1 MASLHA
7 PAFPFSYDNPG
18 VSADVRRELEN
29 TLGSIH
35 QDGTRRLLDS
45 LSGRDIPAEFEQVM
59 SPYGLSSTDIA
70 DITTGHWLAMWCI
83 IHNQPLPLEQP
94 SVAALRE
101 QVVTVLSKRPAIT
114 EADNDARQAIGE
126 AMVHETVLGLDIRQL
141 IWDEGS
147 AEDVRNLG
155 ENTHQNMLR
164 RDLDLQA
171 MRLTSQGFKRH

>member
-1 MASLHA
+1 M

-18 VSADVRRELEN
+18 ISADVRRELEN
-29 TLGSIH
+29 TLANQH

-45 LSGRDIPAEFEQVM
+45 LAGRDIPAEFELVM
-59 SPYGLSSTDIA
+59 SPYGLSSSDIA
-70 DITTGHWLAMWCI
+70 DITTGYWLAMWCI
-83 IHNQPLPLEQP
+83 IHNQPLPFEQP
-94 SVAALRE
+94 PVAALRD

-141 IWDEGS
+141 LWDEGS
-147 AEDVRNLG
+147 PDDVRRLG

-164 RDLDLQA
+164 RDLNLQV
-171 MRLTSQGFKRH
+171 MRLTHQGFKRS